1 MRFAGIMLEIA
12 MIKIRRFGLF
22 VALVVLAGCATFGDR
37 TVSISESQ
45 IQGKLNERLA
55 IPISLLKI
63 FDVKLS
69 NALVRFDD
77 ATGRVHTV
85 IDTHLASKLMNQTLA
100 GKIAIS
106 GKLRFDAATNSVVLD
121 DTSVEKLNFNG
132 VDEKYN
138 DALNEFAK
146 VMGSELLNGLT
157 LYTVKPEDL
166 KIGSRQYYP
175 KDMQVTG
182 KGLVITL
189 SPAQ

>member
-1 MRFAGIMLEIA
+1 MVKA
-12 MIKIRRFGLF
+12 KRFGL
-22 VALVVLAGCATFGDR
+22 LVLLLVLAGCAALGDR
-37 TVSISESQ
+37 TVSVSESQ
-45 IQGKLNERLA
+45 IQSKLNERLA

-77 ATGRVHTV
+77 ATGRVHTT
-85 IDTHLASKLMNQTLA
+85 IDTHLTSKLMNQTLA
-100 GKIAIS
+100 GKMAIS
-106 GKLRFDAATNSVVLD
+106 GKLRFDAATSSVVLD

-132 VDEKYN
+132 VDGKYN
-138 DALNEFAK
+138 DSLNEFAK

-175 KDMQVTG
+175 KDMQITG
-182 KGLVITL
+182 KGLIITL
-189 SPAQ
+189 SPEK